1 MKTINYT
8 GSSKLI
14 ARIVNLLNRK
24 APLPLD
30 GDGDPDWGSNG
41 QVLSTDG
48 NGNTAWVNQGGGG
61 SGGHTIE
68 NTSGADLPQE
78 DNLQFVGVYTRD
90 DSVNSRTE
98 VNIVRQMTKAQMQA
112 LSSAEKE
119 GFIDT
124 TDEDDDY
131 IPIAAEDVK
140 RGVSDVDA
148 DLTALENGKVNRSG
162 DTMTGNL
169 YIDRQNGTSSTVGLS
184 QLVVGNNIPS
194 GTAGNSRGAIVLYGE
209 GTARGAISAELV
221 TSNKSF
227 YLPDTGGTLC
237 VRTVTTLVNETAN
250 IAASGNKTYAALTAT
265 ALQAYDEIHFLAN
278 FGNVFVNGT
287 ATKEQMQ
294 NITAYT
300 SPANGRLWFFAAG
313 LSASTEYSFRIRADS
328 NGLQIIN
335 GSASLTLNNLRI
347 DGVKYN

>member
-14 ARIVNLLNRK
+14 SRIVNLLNRR

-30 GDGDPDWGSNG
+30 GDGDPDWGTNG

-48 NGNTAWVNQGGGG
+48 SGNTAWVNQGGGG

-68 NTSGADLPQE
+68 DTSGADLPQE

-98 VNIVRQMTKAQMQA
+98 VNIVRQMTKAAMEA

-140 RGVSDVDA
+140 YGNTDVES
-148 DLTALENGKVNRSG
+148 ALDSINAQISG
-162 DTMTGNL
+162 
-169 YIDRQNGTSSTVGLS
+169 
-184 QLVVGNNIPS
+184 
-194 GTAGNSRGAIVLYGE
+194 
-209 GTARGAISAELV
+209 
-221 TSNKSF
+221 
-227 YLPDTGGTLC
+227 GG
-237 VRTVTTLVNETAN
+237 RTVTLLVDESVS
-250 IAASGNKTYAALTAT
+250 IGNGQSKTYGTLTAT
-265 ALQAYDEIHFLAN
+265 YLNQFDEISLFCKWGVKCGVALI
-278 FGNVFVNGT
+278 
-287 ATKEQMQ
+287 TKKQMQ
-294 NITAYT
+294 YLAAY
-300 SPANGRLWFFAAG
+300 NGYIGLYAPTTWNAAVYISVTETMIRN
-313 LSASTEYSFRIRADS
+313 LSSD
-328 NGLQIIN
+328 G
-335 GSASLTLNNLRI
+335 I
-347 DGVKYN
+347 DYVMMQGIKYNY